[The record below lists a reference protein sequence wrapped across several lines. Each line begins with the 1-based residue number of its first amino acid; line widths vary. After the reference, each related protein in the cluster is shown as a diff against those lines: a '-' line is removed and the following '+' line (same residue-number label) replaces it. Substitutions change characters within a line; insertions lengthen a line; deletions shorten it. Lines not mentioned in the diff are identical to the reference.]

1 MHIIMFIKIYIRF
14 PKGFVKSSCI
24 PDEELWQSK
33 FMPGWNEDWTVNALE
48 IVSAVH
54 TEINGSTT
62 KRVLDHKEVI
72 CDEWVDHPVLVVQRD
87 TFANFFHD
95 R

>member
-1 MHIIMFIKIYIRF
+1 MCIRF

-33 FMPGWNEDWTVNALE
+33 HMPGWNEDWTINALE
-48 IVSAVH
+48 VVQAVH
-54 TEINGSTT
+54 SDRNGNTT
-62 KRVLDHKEVI
+62 KRALDQKGVI